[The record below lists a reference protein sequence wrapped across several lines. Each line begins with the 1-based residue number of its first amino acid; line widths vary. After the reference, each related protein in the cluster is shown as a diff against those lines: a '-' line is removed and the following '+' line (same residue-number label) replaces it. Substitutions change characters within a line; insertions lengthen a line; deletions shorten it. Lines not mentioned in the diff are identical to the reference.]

1 MHRRTC
7 LLALAGLPLTRLLAA
22 DEPAAESTAREV
34 VFAPVLPGRTL
45 VFPDD
50 EGAHPEFRTEWWY
63 VTGWLDLPDGRPL
76 GFQVTFFRVR
86 TGIGEDNPS
95 AFAPRQLILAHAAIA
110 DPELGRL
117 RHDQRAAR
125 SGFGRA
131 GFSTGRAGVWLGDWS
146 FEQIGDGY
154 RARVDAEDFGYDLA
168 FLPDGPPLLNGQ
180 EGFSLKA
187 PGRDN
192 ASYYYSRPQLTVE
205 GRLTLDGHRQSV
217 AGRAWMD
224 HEWSS
229 AYIPEGA
236 DGWDWV
242 GLNLDDGGAIM
253 AFRMRR
259 TDGGKLWASAT
270 LRSPD
275 GSAEHLSL
283 EAVEFEP
290 LRSWKSPRTGI
301 EYPVEWRLSLG
312 TRRFTLRPLMDD
324 QELES
329 RRSTGTI
336 YWEGA
341 MRLLENGREI
351 GRGYLEMTGYGER
364 IQVG

>member
-1 MHRRTC
+1 MNRRAC
-7 LLALAGLPLTRLLAA
+7 LIALAGLPLTRALAA
-22 DEPAAESTAREV
+22 TEPAAESSNHEV
-34 VFAPVLPGRTL
+34 VFDAVLPGRTL
-45 VFPDD
+45 VFPGD
-50 EGAHPEFRTEWWY
+50 EGAHPGFRTEWWY
-63 VTGWLDLPDGRPL
+63 VTGWLTLPDGSPL

-110 DPELGRL
+110 DPRLGRL

-125 SGFGRA
+125 VGFGRA
-131 GFSTGRAGVWLGDWS
+131 GYATEGARVWLGDWS
-146 FEQIGDGY
+146 FEQTGERY
-154 RARVDAEDFGYDLA
+154 EARVNADDFAYTLA
-168 FLPDGPPLLNGQ
+168 LVPDGPPMLNGD

-187 PGRDN
+187 PDQGN
-192 ASYYYSRPQLTVE
+192 ASYYYSRPQLQVE
-205 GRLTLDGHRQSV
+205 GSLTLDGHRKTV
-217 AGRAWMD
+217 TGHAWMD

-236 DGWDWV
+236 EGWDWV

-253 AFRMRR
+253 AFQMRKP
-259 TDGGKLWASAT
+259 DGEALWASAT

-275 GSAEHLSL
+275 GRTEALSP
-283 EAVEFEP
+283 EQIAFTPVREW
-290 LRSWKSPRTGI
+290 RSPRTGI
-301 EYPVEWRLSLG
+301 DYPVEWRLRLG
-312 TRRFTLRPLMDD
+312 TRQFILRPLMDD

-341 MRLLENGREI
+341 VRLLEAGREI
-351 GRGYLEMTGYGER
+351 GRGYLEMTGYGEK